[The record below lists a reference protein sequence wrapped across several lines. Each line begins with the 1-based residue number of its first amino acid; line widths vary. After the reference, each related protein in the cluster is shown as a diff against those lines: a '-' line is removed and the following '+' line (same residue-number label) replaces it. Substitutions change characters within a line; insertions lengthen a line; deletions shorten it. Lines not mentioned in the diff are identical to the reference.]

1 LFEVEVV
8 WLDATSNNQ
17 IQREIHTGLAA
28 GARAGYQYFSKERFF
43 ARADVTGCL
52 AILRQRIATMS
63 NKEDTLLATP
73 PGYATFSLGV
83 GIWF

>member
-1 LFEVEVV
+1 
-8 WLDATSNNQ
+8 
-17 IQREIHTGLAA
+17 
-28 GARAGYQYFSKERFF
+28 
-43 ARADVTGCL
+43 VTGCL